1 MSPNNHIQHLFSANA
16 LVSVWRNIRNSRDQH
31 DLLLTFQY
39 HPDDVRGS
47 SGKKYGK
54 ANVVETSSDLAD
66 GKTVDVNGKSIG
78 FVVPWRSM
86 QAQRRELKEKEKE
99 LAEALVALA
108 SEVAFTGT
116 GSFLSSARSNI
127 APHDADFTP
136 QSSPPPSK
144 HLSRRIHSYKSDTW
158 PPAFH
163 DRCQRSNSRWQTTH
177 PSPRGRTYTLAAS

>member
-16 LVSVWRNIRNSRDQH
+16 LVSVWRNIRNTRDQH

-47 SGKKYGK
+47 NGKKYTK
-54 ANVVETSSDLAD
+54 QNVVETTADLAD
-66 GKTVDVNGKSIG
+66 GKTVDVGGKSIG

-86 QAQRRELKEKEKE
+86 QAQKRELKEKEKE

-116 GSFLSSARSNI
+116 VSFPSDVRSDIAREDPDLCHRTLPH
-127 APHDADFTP
+127 APGVSHAEPTHTDPTLGGRNLATDV
-136 QSSPPPSK
+136 K
-144 HLSRRIHSYKSDTW
+144 
-158 PPAFH
+158 
-163 DRCQRSNSRWQTTH
+163 RSNSRWRTMH
-177 PSPRGRTYTLAAS
+177 PFSRERTSTQAAS